1 MNGNG
6 KINEENEETDE
17 EQEIEEEVVVPA
29 KPLKTEN
36 NMNARRWKWEVL
48 DD

>member
-1 MNGNG
+1 MH
-6 KINEENEETDE
+6 KEDEETE
-17 EQEIEEEVVVPA
+17 EDLEEEEEVVPA